1 MVAVG
6 IGLESASEQDSFH
19 YSCGKRGQK
28 RIYLQLQP
36 VMRKKDRNYH
46 ASHKENTS
54 SEDQMLV
61 CRTNYCTDTWQVMSS
76 LHQQ

>member
-6 IGLESASEQDSFH
+6 IGLEPVSGQDSFH
-19 YSCGKRGQK
+19 YSCSNRGQK
-28 RIYLQLQP
+28 HIYLHLQP
-36 VMRKKDRNYH
+36 AMRKKRNYH

-61 CRTNYCTDTWQVMSS
+61 CRTNYCTDKWQVLSS
-76 LHQQ
+76 LHQG